1 MYIRIFDICIR
12 GYGAIVC
19 VSVVERGLLV
29 RVPSPRG
36 GLLGGRRWSSRE
48 RTVASRR
55 SDRKRG
61 VAVQHVTNVLFLG
74 RERTPPYRNHASTQL
89 FLPWPSIPG
98 NSCGVSLEGKCKE
111 VATFG
116 DSHWQMSTARTSKR
130 ICLLYL
136 ILFKQTLSRVL

>member
-1 MYIRIFDICIR
+1 MYIRIFDICVR
-12 GYGAIVC
+12 GYGASVC

-29 RVPSPRG
+29 RVPSPWG

-74 RERTPPYRNHASTQL
+74 RERTPPCRNHASTHL
-89 FLPWPSIPG
+89 FPPWPSIPG
-98 NSCGVSLEGKCKE
+98 NSCGVSLEGKRKE

-116 DSHWQMSTARTSKR
+116 DSHWQMSTTHTSKR
-130 ICLLYL
+130 ICFLYL
-136 ILFKQTLSRVL
+136 ILFKQTLSRIQ

>member
-74 RERTPPYRNHASTQL
+74 RERTPYRTTHLRN
-89 FLPWPSIPG
+89 FFPPDLP
-98 NSCGVSLEGKCKE
+98 SLEIL
-111 VATFG
+111 VVF
-116 DSHWQMSTARTSKR
+116 HSKANVR
-130 ICLLYL
+130 RWLHLVIL
-136 ILFKQTLSRVL
+136 IGR

>member
-1 MYIRIFDICIR
+1 MRFSFTQARLYLVRVYARTRTPDLQSIPMYVAVKTPYDIRIFDICVR
-12 GYGAIVC
+12 GYGASVC

-29 RVPSPRG
+29 RVPSPWG

-74 RERTPPYRNHASTQL
+74 RERTPPCRNHASTHL
-89 FLPWPSIPG
+89 FPP
-98 NSCGVSLEGKCKE
+98 
-111 VATFG
+111 
-116 DSHWQMSTARTSKR
+116 
-130 ICLLYL
+130 
-136 ILFKQTLSRVL
+136 